1 MFGKAVNDSSL
12 LAETMLGQII
22 KCLHGGKTFL
32 VSMLPVAK
40 MKANFLHEE
49 LSKTMASIEQATGR
63 LKAIIS
69 DANRT
74 NQACFKKYDTV
85 EGKPWLTI
93 QRIYLLY
100 DFVHLMKNIRNL

>member
-1 MFGKAVNDSSL
+1 
-12 LAETMLGQII
+12 MLGQMI

-40 MKANFLHEE
+40 MTANFLHEE
-49 LSKTMASIEQATGR
+49 LTKTMASIEQATGR
-63 LKAIIS
+63 LKAIMS
-69 DANRT
+69 DAPRP
-74 NQACFKKYDTV
+74 NQACFNKYNTV

-93 QRIYLLY
+93 QGTYLLY